1 MLQISHHKKTR
12 SHHVGDWTLRVST
25 YLQLFLLKNIKMVGR
40 QSLITVASCVVAITS
55 PVTGMA
61 NGTGTLNASG
71 LKSCSTSMD
80 GRLPTFIPSDFSF
93 SGNVRRYY
101 IAAEEV
107 EWDYA
112 PTGWDNWLGVR
123 AEQTNSLGSLVLI
136 ISFRFLWESPREPTL
151 LVIMPLEQNG

>member
-1 MLQISHHKKTR
+1 MT
-12 SHHVGDWTLRVST
+12 
-25 YLQLFLLKNIKMVGR
+25 GR
-40 QSLITVASCVVAITS
+40 QLLITAASCLVAVTS
-55 PVTGMA
+55 ALPGMA

-71 LKSCSTSMD
+71 LKSCSASMD
-80 GRLPTFIPSDFSF
+80 GRLPTVIPSDFHF

-123 AEQTNSLGSLVLI
+123 AEQMNFLGSLILI
-136 ISFRFLWESPREPTL
+136 ISIRFQWRSPREPTL
-151 LVIMPLEQNG
+151 LVTMPSEQSG